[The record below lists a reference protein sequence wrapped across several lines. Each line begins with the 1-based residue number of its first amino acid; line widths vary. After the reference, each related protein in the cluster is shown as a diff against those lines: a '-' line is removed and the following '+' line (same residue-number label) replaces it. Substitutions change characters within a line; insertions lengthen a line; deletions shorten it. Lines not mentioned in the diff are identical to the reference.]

1 MADPSPTRS
10 GFVALL
16 GRPNAGKSTLLN
28 RVVGVHLAIVSDKP
42 QTTRTRILGVRNL
55 PAGQLV
61 YLDTPGVHRPMHR
74 MNVRMVDAALAA
86 SREADVVAFV
96 VDASERT
103 GHGTE
108 FMLGLLPKLQKPV
121 VLVLNKIDQMK
132 KTRLLT
138 TAEWFSQQYDFAAIV
153 PVSALTGE
161 NVDRLEEVLLA
172 HVPEGPPL
180 YPDDYLTDQPARVLA
195 AEMVREQ
202 VLANVRAELPFT
214 TAVVVDRFEE
224 PDDEGEPLAIYCSI
238 LVEESSQKPI
248 VIGRGGEMIKTIGT
262 AARQQLEAFFER
274 RVYLDLHVKVRED
287 WRENERMLDDLGL
300 PKR

>member
-1 MADPSPTRS
+1 MTGFRS
-10 GFVALL
+10 GFVSLL

-28 RVVGVHLAIVSDKP
+28 RVVGAHLAIVSDKP

-55 PAGQLV
+55 PEGQLV
-61 YLDTPGVHRPMHR
+61 FLDTPGVHRPRHR

-86 SREADVVAFV
+86 AREADVVAFV
-96 VDASERT
+96 VDADEKT

-108 FMLGLLPKLQKPV
+108 FMLGLLPKLHAPV

-132 KTRLLT
+132 KSRLMT
-138 TAEWFSQQYDFAAIV
+138 TAEWYSRQHEFAEIV

-161 NVDRLEEVLLA
+161 NVETLEQVLCGRL
-172 HVPEGPPL
+172 PEGPPL
-180 YPDDYLTDQPARVLA
+180 YPDDYLTDQPSRVLA

-202 VLANVRAELPFT
+202 VLAHVHAELPFS
-214 TAVVVDRFEE
+214 TAVAVDRFEE
-224 PDDEGEPLAIYCSI
+224 SEAETGMLAIYCSI
-238 LVEESSQKPI
+238 LVELPSQKPI
-248 VIGRGGEMIKTIGT
+248 VIGRSGEMIKRIGT
-262 AARQQLEAFFER
+262 EARKQIEAFFER
-274 RVYLDLHVKVRED
+274 KVYLDLHVKVRED

>member
-1 MADPSPTRS
+1 VTTFRS
-10 GFVALL
+10 GFVSLL

-28 RVVGVHLAIVSDKP
+28 RVVGAHLAIVSDKP
-42 QTTRTRILGVRNL
+42 QTTRTRILGVSNR
-55 PAGQLV
+55 PDGQLV
-61 YLDTPGVHRPMHR
+61 YLDTPGVHRPRHR
-74 MNVRMVDAALAA
+74 MNVRMVDAALGAA
-86 SREADVVAFV
+86 READVVAFV
-96 VDASERT
+96 VDADEKT

-108 FMLGLLPKLQKPV
+108 FMLALLPKLAAPV

-138 TAEWFSQQYDFAAIV
+138 TADWYSQQFAFADIV

-161 NVDRLEEVLLA
+161 NVDRLEAVLLS
-172 HVPEGPPL
+172 HLPENPPL
-180 YPDDYLTDQPARVLA
+180 YPDDYLTDQPSRVLA

-202 VLANVRAELPFT
+202 VLANVHAELPFT
-214 TAVVVDRFEE
+214 TAVAVDRFEE
-224 PDDEGEPLAIYCSI
+224 PEDEAEPLGIYCSI
-238 LVEESSQKPI
+238 LVEEPSQKPI